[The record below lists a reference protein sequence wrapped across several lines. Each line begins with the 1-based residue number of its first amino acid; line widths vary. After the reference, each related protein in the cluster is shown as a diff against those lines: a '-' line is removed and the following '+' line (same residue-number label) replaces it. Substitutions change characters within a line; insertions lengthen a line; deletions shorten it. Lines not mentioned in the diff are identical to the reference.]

1 MTEKDEPT
9 ASQPEEAI
17 EAIEGEEDDTSGH
30 NIGYELARQTARDK
44 VRETDA
50 WAHKEALRRQAK
62 KSPFDRLRGR

>member
-9 ASQPEEAI
+9 ASLPDEAI
-17 EAIEGEEDDTSGH
+17 EAIEGEDDTSGH

-62 KSPFDRLRGR
+62 KSTLDRLRGR